1 MILQDFHTHQFEAE
15 RLGRSVRY
23 PFYSIFKAVRAR
35 PQGGLSI
42 QLRRDRPAE
51 TRQSGIYVWHH
62 PDWGYFYVGI
72 AAADNFTERWNKHIQ
87 KLLDQCSSARQ
98 MANWKSFAD
107 KFRAAGYGIDDL
119 KDVTLRFYPRPNP
132 GSPTFKQELAD
143 LETRIVAT
151 INPACNKE
159 YDPTRPSATRFP
171 TQRPLEESSG
181 YSLQGSFTRD
191 LTASK
196 IWLLS
201 ELEKIQNKFSAV
213 YILGSWYG
221 NTALYMILEGR
232 IQADKIILVEKNKE
246 FLAGSQRILD
256 RVGADNVEY
265 MLADANRLD
274 YRQLDNSGV
283 VINTSL
289 TDMPGRSW
297 FLNIPEGTLVVL
309 QGRDQDPGQEYHST
323 QEIVDRF
330 PLNKVLYHGSI
341 KLRDPET
348 EYTRYMVIGRK

>member
-1 MILQDFHTHQFEAE
+1 MILQDFLTHQFEAE

-23 PFYSIFKAVRAR
+23 PFYTIFKAVRER

-87 KLLDQCSSARQ
+87 KLLDQCTSAQQ
-98 MANWKSFAD
+98 MANWQSFAQ
-107 KFRAAGYGIDDL
+107 KFKAAGYGINDL

-151 INPACNKE
+151 INPACNRE
-159 YDPTRPSATRFP
+159 YNPGRPSATRFP
-171 TQRPLEESSG
+171 AQRPLDESSG
-181 YSLQGSFTRD
+181 YSLVGSFTRD

-196 IWLLS
+196 VWLLS
-201 ELEKIQNKFSAV
+201 ELEKIQQNFSTM
-213 YILGSWYG
+213 YMLGSWYG
-221 NTALYMILEGR
+221 NLALYLTLEGR
-232 IQADKIILVEKNKE
+232 IQADKIVLVEKNKE
-246 FLAGSQRILD
+246 FLSGSQQLLNH
-256 RVGADNVEY
+256 VGATNIEY
-265 MLADANRLD
+265 MLTDSNKLD
-274 YRQLDNSGV
+274 YRQLGEQGC

-297 FLNIPEGTLVVL
+297 FLNIPSGTLVAM
-309 QGRDQDPGQEYHST
+309 QARDQDPGQQYHST
-323 QEIVDRF
+323 QDIVNRF
-330 PLNKVLYHGSI
+330 PLSQVLYHG
-341 KLRDPET
+341 KMQLRDPET
-348 EYTRYMVIGRK
+348 EYTRYMVIGIK